1 MKVGLISFIVA
12 LSVVVVATMI
22 GCTNNMSET
31 ADQFRAKNR
40 QNLTK
45 LFLGMTK
52 DSMIVV
58 MGTEKAQGKYW
69 KGLVNGGYE
78 RQDYVNPY
86 RTETLAGEN
95 VTLLVYLYY
104 TDLKSADGAITD
116 DELTPVVLRDDKV
129 IGWGWMFLDDAVQ
142 KYEIRLR

>member
-1 MKVGLISFIVA
+1 MKVG
-12 LSVVVVATMI
+12 SVFFVQTLAILAVLTII

-45 LFLGMTK
+45 LFIGMPK

-86 RTETLAGEN
+86 RTETLAGN
-95 VTLLVYLYY
+95 DVTLLVYLYY

-116 DELTPVVLRDDKV
+116 DELTPVVLRDERV
-129 IGWGWMFLDDAVQ
+129 IGWGWMFLDDAAK
-142 KYEIRLR
+142 KYEVRLR

>member
-1 MKVGLISFIVA
+1 MKVGSVFFVQTLAILA
-12 LSVVVVATMI
+12 LLTII

-45 LFLGMTK
+45 LFIGMPK

-86 RTETLAGEN
+86 RTETLAGN
-95 VTLLVYLYY
+95 DVTLLVYLYY

-116 DELTPVVLRDDKV
+116 DELTPVVLRDERV
-129 IGWGWMFLDDAVQ
+129 IGWGWMFLDDAAK
-142 KYEIRLR
+142 KYEVRLR